1 MPGGDIGAKSLKYF
15 ADDSIQA
22 GAVSARNG
30 AGLNSQG
37 ASAAT
42 EIRYGWRVQRIR
54 ELVGFDNVGYID
66 TSQTVPGQAE
76 AGLCPGLRRIIE
88 MDLSAGANVA

>member
-1 MPGGDIGAKSLKYF
+1 MPGGDIGAKPLKYF

-22 GAVSARNG
+22 GAVPARNG

-42 EIRYGWRVQRIR
+42 EIRYGRRVQRIR
-54 ELVGFDNVGYID
+54 ELVGFDHVG
-66 TSQTVPGQAE
+66 
-76 AGLCPGLRRIIE
+76 
-88 MDLSAGANVA
+88 